1 MQQTNSYSRLHYSRI
16 QDHNK
21 YPQTDV
27 LYDPLR
33 RILLHP
39 EELTVSKGILNP
51 AATHSRVTRDFA
63 YLSETEVKDL
73 VIIK

>member
-1 MQQTNSYSRLHYSRI
+1 MQQTNSISRLNYSRI

-63 YLSETEVKDL
+63 YLS
-73 VIIK
+73 

>member
-1 MQQTNSYSRLHYSRI
+1 MQQTNSYSQLHYSRI

-39 EELTVSKGILNP
+39 EELTVSKGIINP

-63 YLSETEVKDL
+63 YLS
-73 VIIK
+73 